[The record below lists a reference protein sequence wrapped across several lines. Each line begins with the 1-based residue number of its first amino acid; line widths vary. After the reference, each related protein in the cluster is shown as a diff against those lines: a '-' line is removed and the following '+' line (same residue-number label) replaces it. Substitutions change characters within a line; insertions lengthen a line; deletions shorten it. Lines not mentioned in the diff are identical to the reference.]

1 MVKQKILNGNILVGM
16 GDKMLPPEILEE
28 LRDKLAL
35 EEWRNKVQEANE
47 KEFNEEEEDEY
58 GN

>member
-35 EEWRNKVQEANE
+35 EEWRNKVQEAKE
-47 KEFNEEEEDEY
+47 KEFNEEEDDEY

>member
-1 MVKQKILNGNILVGM
+1 MEISWLEWVI
-16 GDKMLPPEILEE
+16 KML

-35 EEWRNKVQEANE
+35 EEWRNKVLEAKE
-47 KEFNEEEEDEY
+47 REFNEEEDDEY